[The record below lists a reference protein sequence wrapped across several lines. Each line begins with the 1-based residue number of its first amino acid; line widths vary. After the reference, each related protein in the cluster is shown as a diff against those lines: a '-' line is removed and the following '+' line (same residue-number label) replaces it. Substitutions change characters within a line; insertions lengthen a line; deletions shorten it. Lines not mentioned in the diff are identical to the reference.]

1 MENKNEKNF
10 EVKHY
15 QKINILG
22 DAGVGKSSLIS
33 LIEKYNDDDFQ
44 IVNKDLSQTQMSIES
59 YNNSSSSLVEQIKRV
74 DIFNIENKNLYLN
87 LYETNLD
94 NYDYIKM
101 NLDTLLLQTECIIIM
116 WDKSRP
122 ETFDNIPNLIS
133 TIIEGIKEYK
143 FRDVPIFLIQN
154 KIDLNINDLS
164 NSLINE
170 FKNNNNSI
178 EKIKKG
184 NKNIIY
190 KEISL
195 LEKDNFNDLI
205 KEIDKNMNIYKEK
218 QKNLNDVVNMV
229 KFNLKEKNLLKNDDD
244 DNNIL
249 INIIL
254 LGESFV
260 GKTTLFN
267 YFFGKK
273 NKNFVVTKG
282 IESLIIDAEIN
293 KEKIKIQLF
302 DTAGQERF
310 HSISQKY
317 IREAHGVLL
326 LFDVTNKESF
336 DTIEQWISEIK
347 ELNNI
352 DIILI
357 GNKIDKIDK
366 RVISK
371 KKAKEKANK
380 YNLKY
385 FESCCLNGLNL
396 YEILNEIIFLGYYQY
411 FKNPSTEIRKKTIK
425 INTKTNN
432 KQNTKNRK
440 CCK

>member
-1 MENKNEKNF
+1 MKSYPENKNEKNF
-10 EVKHY
+10 EMKHY

-44 IVNKDLSQTQMSIES
+44 IENNNLSQTQMSIKS

-74 DIFNIENKNLYLN
+74 DILNIENKNLYLN

-116 WDKSRP
+116 WDKSKP

-133 TIIEGIKEYK
+133 TIFEGIKEYK

-164 NSLINE
+164 NSQINE

-178 EKIKKG
+178 EKIKNE

-205 KEIDKNMNIYKEK
+205 KDIDKNMNIYKEK

-229 KFNLKEKNLLKNDDD
+229 KFNPKEKNLLKKMMMM
-244 DNNIL
+244 I
-249 INIIL
+249 
-254 LGESFV
+254 
-260 GKTTLFN
+260 
-267 YFFGKK
+267 
-273 NKNFVVTKG
+273 
-282 IESLIIDAEIN
+282 
-293 KEKIKIQLF
+293 
-302 DTAGQERF
+302 
-310 HSISQKY
+310 
-317 IREAHGVLL
+317 
-326 LFDVTNKESF
+326 
-336 DTIEQWISEIK
+336 
-347 ELNNI
+347 
-352 DIILI
+352 
-357 GNKIDKIDK
+357 
-366 RVISK
+366 
-371 KKAKEKANK
+371 
-380 YNLKY
+380 
-385 FESCCLNGLNL
+385 
-396 YEILNEIIFLGYYQY
+396 IIF
-411 FKNPSTEIRKKTIK
+411 
-425 INTKTNN
+425 
-432 KQNTKNRK
+432 
-440 CCK
+440 

>member
-1 MENKNEKNF
+1 MENKNENNF
-10 EVKHY
+10 EMKHY

-44 IVNKDLSQTQMSIES
+44 IVNNDLSQTQMSIES

-133 TIIEGIKEYK
+133 TIFEGIKEYK

-154 KIDLNINDLS
+154 KIDLNDLS
-164 NSLINE
+164 NSQIIE
-170 FKNNNNSI
+170 FKYNKESI
-178 EKIKKG
+178 EKIKNE

-205 KEIDKNMNIYKEK
+205 KDIDKNMNIYKEK
-218 QKNLNDVVNMV
+218 KKNLNDVVNMV
-229 KFNLKEKNLLKNDDD
+229 KFNLKEKNILKDLDD

-254 LGESFV
+254 LGHSSV

-267 YFFGKK
+267 YLYGKK
-273 NKNFVVTKG
+273 
-282 IESLIIDAEIN
+282 IEKFSSTIGTESFIFNAEIN
-293 KEKIKIQLF
+293 KEKINIQLF
-302 DTAGQERF
+302 DTAGQERY
-310 HSISQKY
+310 HSLAKNY
-317 IREAHGVLL
+317 IRNADGVLL
-326 LFDVTNKESF
+326 LYDVTNEESF
-336 DTIEQWISEIK
+336 KSVDQWISYIK
-347 ELNNI
+347 EI
-352 DIILI
+352 DDENKIEIILI
-357 GNKIDKIDK
+357 GNKIDEIEK
-366 RVISK
+366 RLISK
-371 KKAKEKANK
+371 KKAKDKSNK
-380 YNLKY
+380 YNIKY
-385 FESCCLNGLNL
+385 FEICCLNGLNL
-396 YEILNEIIFLGYYQY
+396 YEVFNEIIFGGYYKY
-411 FKNPSTEIRKKTIK
+411 YENEKEKKIDYVK
-425 INTKTNN
+425 ITNN
-432 KQNTKNRK
+432 NKKKKKKKKK
-440 CCK
+440 CC